1 MYDADPFAAQQR
13 VEQRQAK
20 NAQTQEMKSSQDS
33 DSRKYTPSGEFS
45 QLPEVR
51 MASGLRDLV
60 EKAVKTGF
68 ELYPETSD
76 TASTLPSQEVLSSI
90 NKQLGH
96 LGFNS
101 RQIRDA
107 STFLSTASPLISEL
121 FKSLSPLE
129 ASIEYLVLRV
139 PECDLPIRFLPSNNS
154 SNPFIT
160 SAHSGTEDLKKRWIE
175 EKAVKEA
182 GWPLHAIKDS
192 TSNLEV
198 AHNWDL
204 LLVTLG
210 KRLIDQEFDPS
221 LVLDGAKPY
230 AIDPNEYE
238 ALGAYLEDPNHIVL
252 PLFTAPIQVHI
263 FLAPDGDFPRP
274 GYTPIYLTSTSIPP
288 YIRLHLLSRLLLALE
303 FDLQPDEGL
312 FMAIMRILEDEWE
325 TMENNGP
332 PDISTVLRNILPRDS
347 NSTSDPS
354 VVSPH
359 PDITPSGKREKRMI
373 GHRHHNPHENNR
385 MKHDLEVLQASDK
398 YAPILATRKRLPA
411 FAARDHFL
419 EHLESSR
426 VVIVVGETGCGKTT
440 QIPQFIL
447 DSLVLSNRG
456 GEASIIVTQPRRIS
470 AISVASRVSYER
482 LEDGCVG
489 YAVRGESKQNKRT
502 KLLFCTTGVV
512 LRRLS
517 SGDSLQNV
525 THVIVDEVHERS
537 LDGDFLLLEL
547 KELLK
552 THPRLKVILMSAT
565 INHETFVRYFNDAPL
580 LAIPG
585 FTHPVKDFYLEDIVS
600 LMSYRPSSVKQS
612 KKTDAGDALRD
623 ELRSHGL
630 DEETI
635 NVVQSIS
642 KTERLD
648 YQLIAALVDHIR
660 STETEPG
667 GILIFLP
674 GVNEIRQCA
683 EAIRKVIGQRGEV
696 LPLHANLS
704 NMEQQRVFKKTSL
717 WKIIVATNVAETS
730 ITIDDVTHVI
740 DGGKVKETRYD
751 SESALLRL
759 VETWVTR
766 AAARQR
772 RGRAGRTRPGV
783 CYKLYTRRRETAM
796 ASFPTPEIL
805 RVPLESISLTVK
817 ATREAADVKSFLSQ
831 AIDPPS
837 LSAMNTAWTTLQE
850 IGAVDSD
857 NKLTALG
864 KHISMLPLDI
874 RLAKILIF
882 GTIFQCLNPILTIAA
897 CLSSKSIFVAPMDKR
912 EEAKQARARFAS
924 GRSDLLTDLE
934 AFSQCAKMRSEG
946 SSNHA
951 IKLFCEENFIATDTI
966 REVTT
971 LRQDLL
977 SSLVEIGF
985 VPNDSVPTSPELNK
999 HSENVNLLK
1008 AVIAGGLWP
1017 RVARVHLP
1025 KSAVKFD
1032 KVQAGAIQR
1041 ENTANEFKFFDIGTG
1056 RVFLHPASILFSN
1069 AVWKSPFVA
1078 YFQKHMTTKVFL
1090 RDATEIPLYAL
1101 LLFGGPLTVNHV
1113 AGGLTIGSKENAVK
1127 LKAWPR
1133 IGILANHLRRLLD
1146 AQLQRCMEGGTNLSS
1161 GSDNPVVH
1169 AILALLAHDG
1179 LSE

>member
-303 FDLQPDEGL
+303 SDLQPDEGL

-373 GHRHHNPHENNR
+373 EHRHHNPHENNR

-411 FAARDHFL
+411 FAARDQFL

-447 DSLVLSNRG
+447 DSLILSDRK
-456 GEASIIVTQPRRIS
+456 
-470 AISVASRVSYER
+470 SVV
-482 LEDGCVG
+482 
-489 YAVRGESKQNKRT
+489 
-502 KLLFCTTGVV
+502 
-512 LRRLS
+512 
-517 SGDSLQNV
+517 
-525 THVIVDEVHERS
+525 
-537 LDGDFLLLEL
+537 
-547 KELLK
+547 
-552 THPRLKVILMSAT
+552 
-565 INHETFVRYFNDAPL
+565 
-580 LAIPG
+580 
-585 FTHPVKDFYLEDIVS
+585 
-600 LMSYRPSSVKQS
+600 
-612 KKTDAGDALRD
+612 
-623 ELRSHGL
+623 
-630 DEETI
+630 
-635 NVVQSIS
+635 
-642 KTERLD
+642 
-648 YQLIAALVDHIR
+648 
-660 STETEPG
+660 
-667 GILIFLP
+667 
-674 GVNEIRQCA
+674 
-683 EAIRKVIGQRGEV
+683 
-696 LPLHANLS
+696 
-704 NMEQQRVFKKTSL
+704 
-717 WKIIVATNVAETS
+717 
-730 ITIDDVTHVI
+730 
-740 DGGKVKETRYD
+740 
-751 SESALLRL
+751 
-759 VETWVTR
+759 
-766 AAARQR
+766 
-772 RGRAGRTRPGV
+772 
-783 CYKLYTRRRETAM
+783 
-796 ASFPTPEIL
+796 
-805 RVPLESISLTVK
+805 
-817 ATREAADVKSFLSQ
+817 
-831 AIDPPS
+831 
-837 LSAMNTAWTTLQE
+837 
-850 IGAVDSD
+850 
-857 NKLTALG
+857 
-864 KHISMLPLDI
+864 
-874 RLAKILIF
+874 
-882 GTIFQCLNPILTIAA
+882 
-897 CLSSKSIFVAPMDKR
+897 
-912 EEAKQARARFAS
+912 
-924 GRSDLLTDLE
+924 
-934 AFSQCAKMRSEG
+934 
-946 SSNHA
+946 
-951 IKLFCEENFIATDTI
+951 
-966 REVTT
+966 
-971 LRQDLL
+971 
-977 SSLVEIGF
+977 
-985 VPNDSVPTSPELNK
+985 
-999 HSENVNLLK
+999 
-1008 AVIAGGLWP
+1008 
-1017 RVARVHLP
+1017 
-1025 KSAVKFD
+1025 
-1032 KVQAGAIQR
+1032 
-1041 ENTANEFKFFDIGTG
+1041 
-1056 RVFLHPASILFSN
+1056 
-1069 AVWKSPFVA
+1069 
-1078 YFQKHMTTKVFL
+1078 
-1090 RDATEIPLYAL
+1090 
-1101 LLFGGPLTVNHV
+1101 
-1113 AGGLTIGSKENAVK
+1113 
-1127 LKAWPR
+1127 
-1133 IGILANHLRRLLD
+1133 
-1146 AQLQRCMEGGTNLSS
+1146 
-1161 GSDNPVVH
+1161 
-1169 AILALLAHDG
+1169 
-1179 LSE
+1179 